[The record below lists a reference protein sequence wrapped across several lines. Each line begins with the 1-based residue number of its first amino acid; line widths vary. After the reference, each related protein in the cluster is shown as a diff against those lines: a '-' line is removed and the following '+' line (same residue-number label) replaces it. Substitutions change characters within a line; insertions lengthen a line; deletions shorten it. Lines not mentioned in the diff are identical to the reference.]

1 MNDLSI
7 RAMCH
12 RDMRHVQDIA
22 SLCFPTPPRNDN
34 EFRLAMYEFRLAM
47 YERDYH
53 AVVAE
58 QLGGMDRRD
67 EILGYLLYRVHRF
80 SLQILNFAVAPKAQ
94 RKGVGTELWNRLLRR
109 LTPDRRPEVWA
120 DVDAE
125 NVDAQL
131 FLRSRGARAF
141 QIVPGEPEQ
150 YRFSWRLN
158 GHRAFIGTC
167 DTRMEEIEAVVV

>member
-1 MNDLSI
+1 MKTCI

-12 RDMRHVQDIA
+12 RDLRHVQDIA
-22 SLCFPTPPRNDN
+22 SLCFPTPWNDN
-34 EFRLAMYEFRLAM
+34 EFRMALC
-47 YERDYH
+47 ERGYH

-58 QLGGMDRRD
+58 RLGGMDLRD
-67 EILGYLLYRVHRF
+67 EILGYLIYRVHRF

-94 RKGVGTELWNRLLRR
+94 RKNVGRSLWERLLCRV
-109 LTPDRRPEVWA
+109 TEDRRPEVWA
-120 DVDAE
+120 DVGAD
-125 NVDAQL
+125 NLDAQL
-131 FLRSRGARAF
+131 FLRSVGARAF

-167 DTRMEEIEAVVV
+167 DTRMEEIEAVSV